1 MLLSNDHNAFPVV
14 DSNGRK
20 EGVFLGLVQ
29 RPQLEALL
37 LTPELWQLPS
47 LGHASPLSGA
57 RNGSFCAAAEAAAI
71 DWSSD
76 LGMSS
81 SDDSFEAGEW
91 FATCG
96 ERAAEAEEEE
106 EEKEEEV
113 AGEGDLRVLRLG
125 AGQTEEGPET
135 TEADRGIW
143 AALISSI
150 FEPSTFDQVT
160 PHSPVISLQPP
171 PPYPTTRT
179 PTPTILGTA
188 GGAPTGQPPAR
199 VVVVGRRR
207 VRRGPDPLRRLVLL
221 HRLPRVRPQKHV
233 RVLLGGVGTLYAHS
247 FHTCGLSVSQVR
259 PLPDHGAPPFG
270 RRRQPQP
277 RSRHDHPG

>member
-1 MLLSNDHNAFPVV
+1 MWWIDVVDPPLSSPTQNLSLWAQVNDLARMLLSNEHNAFPVV

-143 AALISSI
+143 AALISSM
-150 FEPSTFDQVT
+150 FEPSTVDQVT
-160 PHSPVISLQPP
+160 PRSPVISLQPP
-171 PPYPTTRT
+171 PLSHHPHTHAHY
-179 PTPTILGTA
+179 LGD
-188 GGAPTGQPPAR
+188 
-199 VVVVGRRR
+199 GRRSANWTAACASC
-207 VRRGPDPLRRLVLL
+207 RRWT
-221 HRLPRVRPQKHV
+221 K
-233 RVLLGGVGTLYAHS
+233 
-247 FHTCGLSVSQVR
+247 TC
-259 PLPDHGAPPFG
+259 APWT
-270 RRRQPQP
+270 
-277 RSRHDHPG
+277 